1 MLRTVGVFI
10 AGRLLATALV
20 GANVYIA
27 AYVIPERF
35 DRYLYVVFV
44 VLVGLVVGL
53 AVLERYKGT
62 KLVRS
67 R

>member
-53 AVLERYKGT
+53 AVLERYKRT